1 MYNEIMLV
9 SKVVPEGR
17 VFAMDTQT
25 LISIGIQLFNGI
37 ILFAVLGFI
46 LYKPLKNF
54 MQKRTE
60 RIQSQIDDT
69 DEKMAEAQELMAK
82 YDRKI
87 NDIDKERMKVLE
99 DARLKAENERKI
111 ILEEAMKEA
120 DEIKRRSS
128 ESALSD
134 QKRLQE
140 EARIYIIDL
149 ASLMAEKYIDQAIDP
164 KTQDKIFEETLA
176 QMEGA
181 KWQD

>member
-111 ILEEAMKEA
+111 ILKEA